1 MSDAT
6 PILHMLSPQKHMSP
20 FDVNMAA
27 DAGWKVIVPYINV
40 ALEEVTALTQDA
52 IFSRPP
58 NYGVR
63 TGFFIGGKDAILAL
77 DMMDAAQKALVPPF
91 GLSTFADPAG
101 SFTTA
106 AAMVACVE
114 RVLRNKFNKGW
125 KGTRVAVF
133 GATGVVGFASS
144 IITALEGAQVT
155 LVAHRGV
162 DRVIKSA
169 EVSKQRF
176 GVDLIAK
183 SGETEELKRAI
194 IADAEV
200 IFAAAAAGVRVISA
214 ADKALAK
221 NLLVVADVNAVPP
234 PGVEG
239 MELFMDGAPLPG
251 CNALGVGPLA
261 IGDIKYKTEFGLFK
275 RMLTSDKPVHYDF
288 RAAFELART
297 LTALDD
303 RNRPHRCAVREGA
316 RRLRPARRLPAA
328 GGGTLSATAT
338 PSSTRPP
345 RVASRMPPVS
355 AFAPNRSF
363 PRSPSSQLP
372 PPLRR

>member
-1 MSDAT
+1 MSEAT

-27 DAGWKVIVPYINV
+27 DAGYKVVIPYINV
-40 ALEEVTALTQDA
+40 TLEEVTPLVQDA

-58 NYGVR
+58 DYGVR
-63 TGFFIGGKDAILAL
+63 TGVFIGGKDAILAL
-77 DMMDAAQKALVPPF
+77 DMLEAARKAQVPPF
-91 GLSTFADPAG
+91 QLSVFADPAG

-114 RVLRNKFNKGW
+114 RVLKFKFGRGW

-144 IITALEGAQVT
+144 IITALEGAQVR

-169 EVSKQRF
+169 AVSKERF
-176 GVDLIAK
+176 GVDLEPTP
-183 SGETEELKRAI
+183 GETPEQKREI
-194 IADAEV
+194 IENAEV
-200 IFAAAAAGVRVISA
+200 IFAAAAAGVQVIS
-214 ADKALAK
+214 KEQKEYAK

-239 MELFMDGAPLPG
+239 MELFMDGAPLPD

-261 IGDIKYKTEFGLFK
+261 IGDIKYKTESGLFK
-275 RMLTSDKPVHYDF
+275 QMMSSKEALTLDF
-288 RAAFELART
+288 RHAFTLARQ
-297 LTALDD
+297 LTA
-303 RNRPHRCAVREGA
+303 
-316 RRLRPARRLPAA
+316 
-328 GGGTLSATAT
+328 
-338 PSSTRPP
+338 
-345 RVASRMPPVS
+345 
-355 AFAPNRSF
+355 
-363 PRSPSSQLP
+363 
-372 PPLRR
+372 